1 MNVLIDTNVILDW
14 IMAREPNAKNAKR
27 IMEQCLFGN
36 IQGYLTSHTI
46 TDIFY
51 ILRKDFSVE
60 KRKQLLKLLCE
71 ELQIIRENCETI
83 LRTLQ
88 HKEWNDIEDG
98 LQMQCAEEMNL
109 DYIITQNL
117 KDFATS
123 KVNAINEASFCK
135 MLSMGI

>member
-71 ELQIIRENCETI
+71 ELQIIPENCETI

-123 KVNAINEASFCK
+123 KVNAINEASFWK